1 MILKVALLQILPGN
15 GLTEQFHIGEEALR
29 RAKDAGADLALFP
42 EMWSTGYEIP
52 PDEDVLGRMAVSADG
67 NFIKKFGWLAKNLEM
82 AIGITFL
89 EKHSPRPK
97 NSIALYDR
105 HGERKLLYSKVHTCE
120 FGDERLLSAGDDFYA
135 LLPLLWPL
143 PASPAPSFRYKP
155 AAAFPCPCLPGMPGI
170 VRSLRVPLPYRLK
183 RPPGGRLLPGNP

>member
-89 EKHSPRPK
+89 EKHSPRK
-97 NSIALYDR
+97 
-105 HGERKLLYSKVHTCE
+105 T
-120 FGDERLLSAGDDFYA
+120 
-135 LLPLLWPL
+135 PL
-143 PASPAPSFRYKP
+143 PFMTDMGRGNFFIRRYIHVNSGMRG
-155 AAAFPCPCLPGMPGI
+155 CCLRETIFM
-170 VRSLRVPLPYRLK
+170 
-183 RPPGGRLLPGNP
+183 